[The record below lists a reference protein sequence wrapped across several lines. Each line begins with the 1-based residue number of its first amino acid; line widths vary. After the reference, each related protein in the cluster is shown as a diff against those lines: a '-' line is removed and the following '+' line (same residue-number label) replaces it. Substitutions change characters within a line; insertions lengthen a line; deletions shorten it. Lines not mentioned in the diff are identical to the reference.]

1 MQLSARQRQI
11 LSLLALGK
19 SNKEVAYEL
28 SITEGTV
35 KQHLS
40 VLFKKL
46 QVTNRAKAV
55 IAATEFLASES
66 AENAKHPT
74 SLLAVNLPS
83 NFIWRLVSSVAIHF
97 KPDTMISPS
106 EKARFNQ
113 AMSDMHVYVQ
123 SLSDALDGILTIV
136 PGVGMITSFGAPKS
150 HLDDAARAI
159 FIATQIQQ
167 WSATHSDIPF
177 SIGIA
182 TAAEVISDKTN
193 TIYRAESFEMAAQL
207 AHDAEPLQIW
217 ANEVTCRLAGPVVKY
232 SGPRND
238 GAKKISYREVLTS
251 ENLDLKALAN
261 KTPLPFIP
269 EVTFNLKN
277 KKAMWVCVDGWPPHS
292 SVRLQDAIG
301 VSLQSQGINTYRLRL
316 PTDATNEEIGKAAYT
331 QLNILA
337 RIRQRPEGNEI
348 FLKAAESNAQK
359 FLASIKILTMRGHL
373 AVVFYGINSHESL
386 LKVFGEKGLDELAN
400 YPVIIVTSS
409 LKSEAESHV
418 TARILGSIPGSIQNP
433 KGYKLPL
440 PTPPIAPQ
448 GINADLATLI
458 DNLSENARSIVRYL
472 ANKGPIRVIEIGQF
486 VGEVMSTGLF
496 ILDDDIISCRDDETL
511 KTLKTLY
518 VEDTK

>member
-1 MQLSARQRQI
+1 MQLSGRQRQI
-11 LSLLALGK
+11 LSLLSMGK

-55 IAATEFLASES
+55 IAATEFLANES
-66 AENAKHPT
+66 ADNEKHPT
-74 SLLAVNLPS
+74 SLLSVNLPS
-83 NFIWRLVSSVAIHF
+83 NFIWRLVSSVAIYF
-97 KPDTMISPS
+97 KTSGIETPA
-106 EKARFNQ
+106 ERARFNQ
-113 AMSDMHVYVQ
+113 AMSDMHLYVQ
-123 SLSDALDGILTIV
+123 TLADALDGMITIA
-136 PGVGMITSFGAPKS
+136 PGIGMITSFGAPKS

-159 FIATQIQQ
+159 FLATQVHQ
-167 WSATHSDIPF
+167 WSLTHNELPI

-182 TAAEVISDKTN
+182 TAAEVLADKTN
-193 TIYRAESFEMAAQL
+193 TIYRAESFDMATQL
-207 AHDAEPLQIW
+207 AMDAEKYQIL

-238 GAKKISYREVLTS
+238 QVKKISYREIQTS
-251 ENLDLKALAN
+251 EALDLKALAN

-277 KKAMWVCVDGWPPHS
+277 KKAMWVSVNGWPPHS
-292 SVRLQDAIG
+292 NVRLQDAIG
-301 VSLQSQGINTYRLRL
+301 VNLQSQGINTYKLRL

-348 FLKAAESNAQK
+348 FLKAAESNTQK
-359 FLASIKILTMRGHL
+359 LLASIKILTMRGNL
-373 AVVFYGINSHESL
+373 AVILYGINSHASL
-386 LKVFGEKGLDELAN
+386 LKVLGEKGLEELAN

-409 LKSEAESHV
+409 LTNAEESHV
-418 TARILGSIPGSIQNP
+418 TAKILGSIPGLIANP

-440 PTPPIAPQ
+440 PTPPIAPH

-496 ILDDDIISCRDDETL
+496 LLESDIIRCRDEETL
-511 KTLKTLY
+511 KTLKMLY
-518 VEDTK
+518 LDETK